1 MNYIYGNKDEENKLL
16 DRFCRYVK
24 IWSESDGKA
33 ADAGTFPSTEQQWD
47 IAKVLVKEL
56 RNLGTRNVYL
66 TDYCYVVAK
75 IDSNITDAEERKNY
89 PTILLMAHMDTVDE
103 VTGKNVKP
111 VISMLSAAESPTG
124 QADTII
130 SNEEI
135 WFSKPEKPD
144 VLLALTQ
151 ASMNKFSRDTTP
163 GSVIIADTGLSI
175 PANCAASKIY
185 RIPILETASKVVG
198 KAMTANIVAVAAIN
212 TLLNLFPDEILQE
225 AVKMHIPAGTE
236 ALNMKA
242 FEEGKRIAENAK
254 VVFTSAFMTPEQMT
268 GRW

>member
-1 MNYIYGNKDEENKLL
+1 MNSRCAIRLTGSGGQGVILISVILAEAAVLNGDKAVQSQAYGPEA
-16 DRFCRYVK
+16 RGGMC
-24 IWSESDGKA
+24 
-33 ADAGTFPSTEQQWD
+33 
-47 IAKVLVKEL
+47 
-56 RNLGTRNVYL
+56 
-66 TDYCYVVAK
+66 
-75 IDSNITDAEERKNY
+75 
-89 PTILLMAHMDTVDE
+89 
-103 VTGKNVKP
+103 
-111 VISMLSAAESPTG
+111 

-254 VVFTSAFMTPEQMT
+254 VVFTSAFMAPEQMA

>member
-1 MNYIYGNKDEENKLL
+1 MNSRCAIRLTGSGGQGVILISVILAEAAVLNGDKAVQSQAYGPEA
-16 DRFCRYVK
+16 RGGMC
-24 IWSESDGKA
+24 
-33 ADAGTFPSTEQQWD
+33 
-47 IAKVLVKEL
+47 
-56 RNLGTRNVYL
+56 
-66 TDYCYVVAK
+66 
-75 IDSNITDAEERKNY
+75 
-89 PTILLMAHMDTVDE
+89 
-103 VTGKNVKP
+103 
-111 VISMLSAAESPTG
+111 

-130 SNEEI
+130 SSEEI

-163 GSVIIADTGLSI
+163 ASVIIADTGLAI

-212 TLLNLFPDEILQE
+212 TLLDLFPDEVLQE

-242 FEEGKRIAENAK
+242 FEEGKCIAENAK
-254 VVFTSAFMTPEQMT
+254 VVFTSAFMTPEQMA

>member
-1 MNYIYGNKDEENKLL
+1 MISVILAEAAVLNGDKAVQSQAYGPEA
-16 DRFCRYVK
+16 RGGMC
-24 IWSESDGKA
+24 
-33 ADAGTFPSTEQQWD
+33 
-47 IAKVLVKEL
+47 
-56 RNLGTRNVYL
+56 
-66 TDYCYVVAK
+66 
-75 IDSNITDAEERKNY
+75 
-89 PTILLMAHMDTVDE
+89 
-103 VTGKNVKP
+103 
-111 VISMLSAAESPTG
+111 

>member
-1 MNYIYGNKDEENKLL
+1 MNSRCAIRLTGSGGQGVILISVILAEAAVLNGDKAVQSQAYGPEA
-16 DRFCRYVK
+16 RGGMC
-24 IWSESDGKA
+24 
-33 ADAGTFPSTEQQWD
+33 
-47 IAKVLVKEL
+47 
-56 RNLGTRNVYL
+56 
-66 TDYCYVVAK
+66 
-75 IDSNITDAEERKNY
+75 
-89 PTILLMAHMDTVDE
+89 
-103 VTGKNVKP
+103 
-111 VISMLSAAESPTG
+111 

-130 SNEEI
+130 SSEEI

-144 VLLALTQ
+144 VLLVLTQ

-185 RIPILETASKVVG
+185 RIPILETASQVVG

-212 TLLNLFPDEILQE
+212 TLLGLFPDEILQE

-236 ALNMKA
+236 TLNMKA

-254 VVFTSAFMTPEQMT
+254 VVFTSAFMTPEQMA
-268 GRW
+268 GKW

>member
-1 MNYIYGNKDEENKLL
+1 MNSRCAIRLTGSGGQGVILISVILAEAAVLNGDKAVQSQAYGPEA
-16 DRFCRYVK
+16 RGGMC
-24 IWSESDGKA
+24 
-33 ADAGTFPSTEQQWD
+33 
-47 IAKVLVKEL
+47 
-56 RNLGTRNVYL
+56 
-66 TDYCYVVAK
+66 
-75 IDSNITDAEERKNY
+75 
-89 PTILLMAHMDTVDE
+89 
-103 VTGKNVKP
+103 
-111 VISMLSAAESPTG
+111 

-254 VVFTSAFMTPEQMT
+254 VVFTSAFMPAVFFGTDASAARRSTALTLASNSIIPKGLAT
-268 GRW
+268 

>member
-1 MNYIYGNKDEENKLL
+1 MNSRCAIRLTGSGGQGVILISVILAEAAVLNGDKAVQSQAYGPEA
-16 DRFCRYVK
+16 RGGMC
-24 IWSESDGKA
+24 
-33 ADAGTFPSTEQQWD
+33 
-47 IAKVLVKEL
+47 
-56 RNLGTRNVYL
+56 
-66 TDYCYVVAK
+66 
-75 IDSNITDAEERKNY
+75 
-89 PTILLMAHMDTVDE
+89 
-103 VTGKNVKP
+103 
-111 VISMLSAAESPTG
+111 

-254 VVFTSAFMTPEQMT
+254 VVFTSAFMTPEQMSS
-268 GRW
+268 RW

>member
-1 MNYIYGNKDEENKLL
+1 MNSRCAIRLTGSGGQGVILISVILAEAAVLNGDKAVQSQAYGPEA
-16 DRFCRYVK
+16 RGGMC
-24 IWSESDGKA
+24 
-33 ADAGTFPSTEQQWD
+33 
-47 IAKVLVKEL
+47 
-56 RNLGTRNVYL
+56 
-66 TDYCYVVAK
+66 
-75 IDSNITDAEERKNY
+75 
-89 PTILLMAHMDTVDE
+89 
-103 VTGKNVKP
+103 
-111 VISMLSAAESPTG
+111 

>member
-1 MNYIYGNKDEENKLL
+1 MNSRCAIRLTGSGGQGVILISVILAEAAVLNGDKAVQSQAYGPEA
-16 DRFCRYVK
+16 RGGMC
-24 IWSESDGKA
+24 
-33 ADAGTFPSTEQQWD
+33 
-47 IAKVLVKEL
+47 
-56 RNLGTRNVYL
+56 
-66 TDYCYVVAK
+66 
-75 IDSNITDAEERKNY
+75 
-89 PTILLMAHMDTVDE
+89 
-103 VTGKNVKP
+103 
-111 VISMLSAAESPTG
+111 

-254 VVFTSAFMTPEQMT
+254 VVFTSAFMPPEQMA